1 VDRNATFADLL
12 GTLYYKLS
20 KSTPDLTSLSPA
32 NQAVALFSMLDSLEV
47 PRLIV
52 MDQFEN
58 LLDWSTGFALP
69 TKAGVGEWLD
79 ALNSQPFTG
88 GSRVVLTSRPR
99 PKGTRAYPPIS
110 VQEYPVDGLT
120 LTEGMDL
127 LQKRG
132 VQASETVL
140 RRAVTSCNGHALSL
154 TLLIA
159 LVQDYGMSLASL
171 LSEPGLWEGDIAT
184 NLLDEIFHQLSEIQR
199 VLLYAFSIY
208 REPVPLAA
216 AQVIISTAFASQILP
231 ALRGLLAQHLIQS
244 AGEDRYKLHAIV
256 ASYAQQ
262 HFIEGDRQANQ
273 QEVQHAHAKAAEY
286 YLQQAQTSCPPREQR
301 RHISEVQPIIEAVW
315 QYTQAALWQ
324 EAYTLFDNEGLF
336 ERLNLWGGNAL
347 LLEICQLLLPREG
360 WQPPPEQE
368 ANLFYYLGL
377 AQDVL
382 GRKSEALDYYQ
393 QALTIYREVGDRR
406 NEGNTLNNV
415 GLAYDSLDK
424 KQEALDYYQQALAI
438 RREVGD
444 RRGEG
449 RTLNNLGVAYNSLN
463 KKQALD
469 YYQQALAI
477 YREVGDR
484 RGEGITLW
492 NIGAFFFQQQYEVAL
507 AAFLLAQNVLKEV
520 QSPKYSDVQG
530 WIDSL
535 RHSIGEQQF
544 AELMARVEPQA
555 QQIVEQ
561 ALEKK

>member
-1 VDRNATFADLL
+1 
-12 GTLYYKLS
+12 
-20 KSTPDLTSLSPA
+20 
-32 NQAVALFSMLDSLEV
+32 
-47 PRLIV
+47 
-52 MDQFEN
+52 
-58 LLDWSTGFALP
+58 
-69 TKAGVGEWLD
+69 
-79 ALNSQPFTG
+79 
-88 GSRVVLTSRPR
+88 
-99 PKGTRAYPPIS
+99 
-110 VQEYPVDGLT
+110 
-120 LTEGMDL
+120 
-127 LQKRG
+127 
-132 VQASETVL
+132 
-140 RRAVTSCNGHALSL
+140 
-154 TLLIA
+154 
-159 LVQDYGMSLASL
+159 
-171 LSEPGLWEGDIAT
+171 
-184 NLLDEIFHQLSEIQR
+184 
-199 VLLYAFSIY
+199 
-208 REPVPLAA
+208 
-216 AQVIISTAFASQILP
+216 
-231 ALRGLLAQHLIQS
+231 
-244 AGEDRYKLHAIV
+244 
-256 ASYAQQ
+256 
-262 HFIEGDRQANQ
+262 
-273 QEVQHAHAKAAEY
+273 
-286 YLQQAQTSCPPREQR
+286 
-301 RHISEVQPIIEAVW
+301 
-315 QYTQAALWQ
+315 
-324 EAYTLFDNEGLF
+324 
-336 ERLNLWGGNAL
+336 
-347 LLEICQLLLPREG
+347 LLPREG

-382 GRKSEALDYYQ
+382 GRKS
-393 QALTIYREVGDRR
+393 
-406 NEGNTLNNV
+406 
-415 GLAYDSLDK
+415 
-424 KQEALDYYQQALAI
+424 EALDYYQQALAI